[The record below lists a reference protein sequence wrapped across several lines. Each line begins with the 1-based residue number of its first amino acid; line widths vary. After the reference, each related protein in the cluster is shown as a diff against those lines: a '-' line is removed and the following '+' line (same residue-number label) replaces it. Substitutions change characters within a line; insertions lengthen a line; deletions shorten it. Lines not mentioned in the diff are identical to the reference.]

1 MRRTIAR
8 PRRGRR
14 PGAPVAVG
22 AALMLATGVAV
33 AGSPAVPPIVVQ
45 VCAACHELDGQSR
58 SDKFPK
64 LAAQQSAYLVKQLFL
79 FKTGQRISTPMQEIA
94 NRMSAEEVQDAADYF
109 SRQPVAAGLAADAAL
124 AAAGRQLFRDGD
136 QAHGIPACASCHG
149 NDAKGGAQLPR
160 LAGQHAAYLTLQLEN
175 FRAGK
180 RGGPWAPMH
189 GVVQHITDAQIR
201 AVTHFLS
208 GLES

>member
-1 MRRTIAR
+1 MRRKIPISRAR
-8 PRRGRR
+8 RWR
-14 PGAPVAVG
+14 PCDATLGAVLLLFA
-22 AALMLATGVAV
+22 GVAA
-33 AGSPAVPPIVVQ
+33 AGSPPVPPIVVQ

-94 NRMSAEEVQDAADYF
+94 NRMSAEEVQAAAEYF
-109 SRQPVAAGLAADAAL
+109 SKQRVTAAVVDDAAL
-124 AAAGRQLFRDGD
+124 IEQGRTLFRRGD
-136 QAHGIPACASCHG
+136 AQGGIPACASCHG
-149 NDAKGGAQLPR
+149 EDAKGSAQLPR

-189 GVVQHITDAQIR
+189 GVVKHITDAQIR
-201 AVTHFLS
+201 AVTYFLS